1 LVYRDLLRDDAL
13 RLYLLGGWASAA
25 GDVLAGI
32 GFLVVVHDATG
43 SAVVT
48 SLVGVAQAAPYVL
61 VGMLGGVV
69 ADRVRRLPLMLGL
82 DIARTLLQLG
92 TFAAVVAGRAPI
104 PLLLVVVVALQTA
117 GAFFNPAHRA
127 VLPAIVPAARLPAAN
142 ALDGLGDSA
151 GPLLAPAAAAAVLA
165 MAGPAGF
172 FLLDAVTYAISAAAL
187 LALHTSLRRRGQH
200 LDDPGRQ
207 VVGMEQAWRGSW
219 RAVGAFLAV
228 AQREPVLR
236 RLLVS
241 TALVVTASTWAR
253 QIGLFLAA
261 DQTGG
266 GARLYPVLTAAVAAA
281 GLAAGLALPL
291 LVARPM
297 IPSYLA
303 GAAIWAVGIA
313 VTAVPAGASPL
324 VIGGVLQG
332 SGIAVTAAS
341 RTFVLQQTLP
351 ATMIGRGFAAAAV
364 LLYLA
369 DTISHALFA
378 LLATV
383 LPLPA
388 LLGLAAVGMTATA
401 TVLFAGDRAHPN

>member
-1 LVYRDLLRDDAL
+1 
-13 RLYLLGGWASAA
+13 
-25 GDVLAGI
+25 
-32 GFLVVVHDATG
+32 
-43 SAVVT
+43 
-48 SLVGVAQAAPYVL
+48 
-61 VGMLGGVV
+61 
-69 ADRVRRLPLMLGL
+69 
-82 DIARTLLQLG
+82 
-92 TFAAVVAGRAPI
+92 
-104 PLLLVVVVALQTA
+104 
-117 GAFFNPAHRA
+117 
-127 VLPAIVPAARLPAAN
+127 
-142 ALDGLGDSA
+142 
-151 GPLLAPAAAAAVLA
+151 
-165 MAGPAGF
+165 
-172 FLLDAVTYAISAAAL
+172 
-187 LALHTSLRRRGQH
+187 
-200 LDDPGRQ
+200 
-207 VVGMEQAWRGSW
+207 MEQAWRGSW
-219 RAVGAFLAV
+219 GAVGAFLAV